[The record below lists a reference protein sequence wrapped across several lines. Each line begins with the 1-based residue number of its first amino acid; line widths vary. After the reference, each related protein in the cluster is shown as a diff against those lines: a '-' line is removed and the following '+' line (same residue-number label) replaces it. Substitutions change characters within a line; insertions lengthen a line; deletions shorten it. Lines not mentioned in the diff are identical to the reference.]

1 MVPSYHPRNRRFDEF
16 LRCYPIVMM
25 SGAERAEL
33 NFGGKVIMPPSALD
47 KLSRLHIAYPMLFEL
62 RNGSKDKVTHA
73 GVLEFIA
80 EEGRVYLPHW
90 MMKTLL
96 LEPGELLQIKSTDL
110 LAGTFIKLQPQST
123 AFITSITD
131 PKAVLENALRTFSAL
146 TVGDVFSFF
155 YNDQVFDI
163 AVLEVKPETKMKAIT
178 TIETDISV
186 DFAPPVGY
194 VEPSRAPQPSRP
206 GSVVGGRNITPL
218 GETGSMARSINY
230 AAIAPSG
237 AVITAAPGAKQSFFA
252 GGGGQKLKGSKA
264 NTPRDKPSTP
274 VAGVSSNPPPLAIPA
289 PTIRR
294 GTGPQPLRLP
304 PGQLFFGYEIKP
316 VKKKDGGQGEK
327 KESMFS
333 GSGQTLRGGNA
344 GGRKKRGDEAG
355 KGKGKG
361 LEVIEID

>member
-1 MVPSYHPRNRRFDEF
+1 
-16 LRCYPIVMM
+16 MM
-25 SGAERAEL
+25 Q
-33 NFGGKVIMPPSALD
+33 
-47 KLSRLHIAYPMLFEL
+47 
-62 RNGSKDKVTHA
+62 
-73 GVLEFIA
+73 
-80 EEGRVYLPHW
+80 
-90 MMKTLL
+90 TLL

-110 LAGTFIKLQPQST
+110 PAGTFIKLQPQSD

-155 YNDQVFDI
+155 YNDEVFEI
-163 AVLEVKPETKMKAIT
+163 AVLEVKPGAKMNAIT

-194 VEPSRAPQPSRP
+194 VEPSRAPQSSRP
-206 GSVVGGRNITPL
+206 GSVVGGRHVTPL

-230 AAIAPSG
+230 AAIAPSS
-237 AVITAAPGAKQSFFA
+237 AASTNATSGAKQSFFT
-252 GGGGQKLKGSKA
+252 GGGGQKLKGSKTS
-264 NTPRDKPSTP
+264 TPRDKPSTP
-274 VAGVSSNPPPLAIPA
+274 VAGVSSNPPPPAIPA
-289 PTIRR
+289 PTVRR

-316 VKKKDGGQGEK
+316 VKKKDGGQSEK

-344 GGRKKRGDEAG
+344 GGRKRKGDEAG